1 MHPKLLGEAFGLLS
15 EAIAAK
21 PRLALTR
28 TPRLAD
34 WGYYAAGIYEAMG
47 WGTARFLEDWGEV
60 VEVQEQATL
69 EGSPVA
75 QAILLFMDAHP
86 EDYAGTA
93 TQLYDKL
100 TDVAISH
107 GIDVIR
113 DKAWPRSS
121 RVLWKRMK
129 EVLPLLAS
137 RGVVAQRTERR
148 IGTIIK
154 LSKEADAA

>member
-1 MHPKLLGEAFGLLS
+1 MGEAFGLLS
-15 EAIAAK
+15 EVIAAK

-34 WGYYAAGIYEAMG
+34 WGYYAAGVYEAMG
-47 WGTARFLEDWGEV
+47 WSTTRFLEDWGEV

-75 QAILLFMDAHP
+75 QAILLFMDEHLGGY
-86 EDYAGTA
+86 EGTA
-93 TQLYDKL
+93 TQLYEKL
-100 TDVAISH
+100 ENVAISH
-107 GIDVIR
+107 GIDVFH

-129 EVLPLLAS
+129 EVLPLLES
-137 RGVVAQRTERR
+137 RGIAAHRSERR